1 MLTLTNLQIAVA
13 VVVVTLITFACRIAP
28 FALLRGR
35 STSPLLGF
43 LSSAMPLGVMVV
55 LVAYTLGDVGTTPAA
70 WLLAVAGI
78 AATAGLHLWRRAI
91 GLSLIGGT
99 GTYVVISLPADLT
112 GSMTPPGRLERECAS
127 ATSTEIPRIFLRIE
141 VRKMRETA
149 VRATKRR

>member
-35 STSPLLGF
+35 GASPLLGF

-70 WLLAVAGI
+70 WLPAVAGI

-99 GTYVVISLPADLT
+99 GTYVVISLQQT
-112 GSMTPPGRLERECAS
+112 
-127 ATSTEIPRIFLRIE
+127 
-141 VRKMRETA
+141 
-149 VRATKRR
+149 

>member
-13 VVVVTLITFACRIAP
+13 VVVVALITFACRIAP

-70 WLLAVAGI
+70 WLPAVAGI
-78 AATAGLHLWRRAI
+78 AAGLHLWRRAI

-99 GTYVVISLPADLT
+99 GTYVVISLLLT
-112 GSMTPPGRLERECAS
+112 
-127 ATSTEIPRIFLRIE
+127 
-141 VRKMRETA
+141 
-149 VRATKRR
+149 

>member
-55 LVAYTLGDVGTTPAA
+55 LGAYHQADLGETGVRQGRDHEIQEGTT
-70 WLLAVAGI
+70 LQRDH
-78 AATAGLHLWRRAI
+78 GLHP
-91 GLSLIGGT
+91 GIGG
-99 GTYVVISLPADLT
+99 PALLGAQRDVL
-112 GSMTPPGRLERECAS
+112 GCLAH
-127 ATSTEIPRIFLRIE
+127 A
-141 VRKMRETA
+141 
-149 VRATKRR
+149 